1 MNNAVWIRVRGPG
14 KVPIIP
20 DLPAWMKAGRFFSR
34 KPPRTMPETKAT
46 TRSETAV
53 TPEKVLGIFTP
64 MGLTLSAVLAVGF
77 LAMFFRW
84 FLQQA
89 EISMTHPEDWGH
101 AFVIPLIS
109 GYLIWLNR
117 EKIAKEQASI
127 FWPAIVPF
135 ACGLIAY
142 PFCVFLIQNPMT
154 AGFSMILAL
163 GSLVLWMVGPRM
175 FRHLFIPIAYLV
187 MMVTISNKIMIE
199 ITFKL
204 QLLAS
209 QGSWLILNLI
219 GEPLGWFSV
228 DIDGN
233 TLHIL
238 TNKGEVLPMN
248 VAEAC
253 SGMRMVVAFYALA
266 AAVALI
272 GCSQWWQRIALLLI
286 AGPVAI
292 FMNMIRVTVLGLLM
306 LGDPNLATGD
316 AHTMIGTI
324 LLVPSLLLFLGV
336 VWSLNRIIK
345 PQSEPAS

>member
-1 MNNAVWIRVRGPG
+1 
-14 KVPIIP
+14 
-20 DLPAWMKAGRFFSR
+20 
-34 KPPRTMPETKAT
+34 MPETKAT
-46 TRSETAV
+46 TRSEAAV
-53 TPEKVLGIFTP
+53 SPSRVLGLFTP
-64 MGLTLSAVLAVGF
+64 TGIAVSAVLAMGF

-84 FLQQA
+84 FIQQA
-89 EISMTHPEDWGH
+89 QISMAHPEDWGH

-109 GYLIWLNR
+109 GYLVWLNR
-117 EKIAKEQASI
+117 EKIAKESPSV
-127 FWPAIVPF
+127 FWPALVPF
-135 ACGLIAY
+135 ACGLVAY

-163 GSLVLWMVGPRM
+163 GSLVLWMVGPGM

-219 GEPLGWFSV
+219 GQPTGWFSV

-233 TLHIL
+233 TLEIL
-238 TNKGEVLPMN
+238 TNSGEVLPMN

-336 VWSLNRIIK
+336 VWSLNRIIRSQQ
-345 PQSEPAS
+345 PGLAS

>member
-1 MNNAVWIRVRGPG
+1 
-14 KVPIIP
+14 
-20 DLPAWMKAGRFFSR
+20 
-34 KPPRTMPETKAT
+34 MPETKAT
-46 TRSETAV
+46 TRSEATA
-53 TPEKVLGIFTP
+53 PPNRVLGIFTP
-64 MGLTLSAVLAVGF
+64 TGITVLAVLAVGF

-84 FLQQA
+84 FFQQA
-89 EISMTHPEDWGH
+89 QISLAHPEDWGH

-117 EKIAKEQASI
+117 EKIARESASV
-127 FWPAIVPF
+127 FWPALVPF
-135 ACGLIAY
+135 ATGLLAY
-142 PFCVFLIQNPMT
+142 PFCVFVIKNPMT
-154 AGFSMILAL
+154 AGFSMILTL
-163 GSLVLWMVGPRM
+163 GSLVLWMVGPKM

-187 MMVTISNKIMIE
+187 MMVTISNQIMIA

-209 QGSWLILNLI
+209 QGSWLMLNLI
-219 GEPLGWFSV
+219 GEPFSWFSV

-233 TLHIL
+233 TLEIL
-238 TNKGEVLPMN
+238 TSSGEILPMN

-272 GCSQWWQRIALLLI
+272 GCSQWWQRIALLLL

-306 LGDPNLATGD
+306 LWDPNLATGD

-336 VWSLNRIIK
+336 MWSLNRIIK
-345 PQSEPAS
+345 APQEPAS

>member
-1 MNNAVWIRVRGPG
+1 
-14 KVPIIP
+14 
-20 DLPAWMKAGRFFSR
+20 
-34 KPPRTMPETKAT
+34 MPEKKAT
-46 TRSETAV
+46 TQTSDAV
-53 TPEKVLGIFTP
+53 DPNRVIGIFTP
-64 MGLTLSAVLAVGF
+64 TGIAIGVVLAVGF
-77 LAMFFRW
+77 VAMFFRW
-84 FLQQA
+84 FIQQTQ
-89 EISMTHPEDWGH
+89 ISLTHPEDWGH
-101 AFVIPLIS
+101 ALVIPFIS
-109 GYLIWLNR
+109 GYLVWLNR
-117 EKIAKEQASI
+117 EQIARERAHVY
-127 FWPAIVPF
+127 WPAIVPF
-135 ACGLIAY
+135 ATGLISY
-142 PFCVFLIQNPMT
+142 PFCVFVIQNPMT

-187 MMVTISNKIMIE
+187 LMVTISNQIMIE

-219 GEPLGWFSV
+219 GEPFGWFSV

-233 TLHIL
+233 TLELL
-238 TNKGEVLPMN
+238 TNQGEILPMN

-272 GCSQWWQRIALLLI
+272 GCGQWWQRIALLLL

-306 LGDPNLATGD
+306 LGDPELAAGD

-345 PQSEPAS
+345 QQTESAS